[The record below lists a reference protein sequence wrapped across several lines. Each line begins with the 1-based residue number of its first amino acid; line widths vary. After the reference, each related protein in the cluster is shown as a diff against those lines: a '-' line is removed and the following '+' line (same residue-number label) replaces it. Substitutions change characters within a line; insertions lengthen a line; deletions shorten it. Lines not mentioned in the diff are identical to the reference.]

1 MRDRDLLPL
10 HEPDRV
16 CKLMTARAQ
25 SGGGEVRRPTTAAV
39 GPVGSQA
46 AAEGSVQMDEVSII
60 VVPTAALD
68 AALELGK
75 RLGGLPV
82 AGVIGLALR
91 RLAEDADR
99 RGL

>member
-1 MRDRDLLPL
+1 
-10 HEPDRV
+10 
-16 CKLMTARAQ
+16 
-25 SGGGEVRRPTTAAV
+25 
-39 GPVGSQA
+39 
-46 AAEGSVQMDEVSII
+46 MDEVSII